1 MVGGLM
7 SLSSYG
13 SENIIL
19 TGNPTKTMFKAVYH
33 KYTNFGMQRFRLDY
47 EGLRNLSFTQES
59 TLKFTV
65 KRYGDMVGDTYIVI
79 NLPDVWSPFF
89 TENAD
94 FGVPTATPYEFRW
107 IENLGVQ
114 MIRNIAI
121 SAGGSKLQ
129 EYPGEYLYCMIQR
142 DYNNGKKDLWDK
154 MIGNIPELNDP
165 ANANGNINTYPN
177 AAVETPAVGAIPEAQ
192 PSIRSRQLYIPIDAW
207 FCGSSKLAMPLVAL
221 QYQEIQIEIT
231 FRPIS
236 DLYTIAD
243 IETDPAGMVAGVG
256 PRIAPNPNNINHQ
269 LWRFLQTPPT
279 EAAETADYIN
289 RKFDWNVDIH
299 LMANYYF
306 LDNQERDLFA
316 RSEHKYLIRNP
327 YYHDFLNATGSKIVD
342 IPSRDMVSNYMW
354 RFRRSDVNSRNEW
367 SNYSNWPYNNVLP
380 LGLDTWIPVG
390 PTVNPVPQFQWTQ
403 IIDPNNENENI
414 KNILIDL
421 GIVVGG
427 NYREVVLPE
436 GTYNLMEKYIRTTGN
451 AKDGLYCYNF
461 CLDSNQNEYQPSGAM
476 NMNKFKYVQFEYNT
490 IEPPIDPSANII
502 NICDGNGNIIGV
514 RKSTT
519 DLYEYNYDLRIFEER
534 YNMIVITSGNIGLMW
549 AK

>member
-7 SLSSYG
+7 NLSSYG

-47 EGLRNLSFTQES
+47 EGLRNLSFTQDS
-59 TLKFTV
+59 TMKFTV
-65 KRYGDMVGDTYIVI
+65 KRYADMIGDTYIVI

-89 TENAD
+89 TENA
-94 FGVPTATPYEFRW
+94 GSPNVATPYEFRW

-114 MIRNIAI
+114 MIRNISI

-142 DYNNGKKDLWDK
+142 DYNNTKHDLWDK

-165 ANANGNINTYPN
+165 ANANGNVNTYPN
-177 AAVETPAVGAIPEAQ
+177 AAVEGAPAPIPEAQ
-192 PSIRSRQLYIPIDAW
+192 PSIRQRQLYIPIDAW

-221 QYQEIQIEIT
+221 QYQEIEIEIT
-231 FRPIS
+231 FRPIC
-236 DLYTIAD
+236 DLYTIND
-243 IETDPAGMVAGVG
+243 IETNPLPATGIG

-279 EAAETADYIN
+279 NAAKTADYIN
-289 RKFDWNVDIH
+289 RKIDWYADIH
-299 LMANYYF
+299 LVANYYF

-327 YYHDFLNATGSKIVD
+327 YYHDFLNATGSKVID

-354 RFRRSDVNSRNEW
+354 RFRRSDVNLRNEW

-380 LGLDTWIPVG
+380 KGLETWVPALPI
-390 PTVNPVPQFQWTQ
+390 VNPPPQFLWTQ
-403 IIDPNNENENI
+403 TIDPTNENENN
-414 KNILIDL
+414 KDILIDL

-427 NYREVVLPE
+427 NYREVVMPQGVYDL
-436 GTYNLMEKYIRTTGN
+436 LEKYIRTTGN

-490 IEPPIDPSANII
+490 IEPPIDPGSNII
-502 NICDGNGNIIGV
+502 NICDANGNIIGV

-534 YNMIVITSGNIGLMW
+534 YNMVVITSGNIGLMW

>member
-7 SLSSYG
+7 NLSSYG

-47 EGLRNLSFTQES
+47 DGLRNLSFTQEA

-65 KRYGDMVGDTYIVI
+65 KRYGDLIGDTYIVL
-79 NLPDVWSPFF
+79 NLPDIWSPFF
-89 TENAD
+89 TENASD
-94 FGVPTATPYEFRW
+94 PNTATPYEFRW

-114 MIRNIAI
+114 MIKNICI
-121 SAGGSKLQ
+121 TAGGSKLQ
-129 EYPGEYLYCMIQR
+129 EYPGEYLYCMVQR
-142 DYNNGKKDLWDK
+142 DYNNVKKDLWNK

-165 ANANGNINTYPN
+165 GNANGNINTYPN
-177 AAVETPAVGAIPEAQ
+177 AAIVGAPTPLPEAQ
-192 PSIRSRQLYIPIDAW
+192 PSIKGRQLYIPIDAW

-231 FRPIS
+231 FRPLS

-243 IETDPAGMVAGVG
+243 VETNPLPAIGVG
-256 PRIAPNPNNINHQ
+256 PRIAPNPNNLNHQ
-269 LWRFLQTPPT
+269 IWRFLQSPPT
-279 EAAETADYIN
+279 EAAKTADYEN
-289 RKFDWNVDIH
+289 RKIGWNADIH

-306 LDNQERDLFA
+306 LDNEERDLFA

-354 RFRRSDVNSRNEW
+354 RFRRSDANLRNEW

-380 LGLDTWIPVG
+380 LGPVTWTPVG
-390 PTVNPVPQFQWTQ
+390 PTVNPGGQFEWTQ
-403 IIDPNNENENI
+403 TIDPTNENENI

-421 GIVVGG
+421 GIVIGG
-427 NYREVVLPE
+427 NYREVVMPE

-461 CLDSNQNEYQPSGAM
+461 CLDSNQREYQPSGAM

-490 IEPPIDPSANII
+490 IEPPIDPNSTVI
-502 NICDGNGNIIGV
+502 NICDGNGNVIGV

-534 YNMIVITSGNIGLMW
+534 YNMVVITSGNIGLLW